1 PPRGNSD
8 SADNPPPTILIATP
22 VTRPIISA
30 SSRWENLRIGCG
42 EVMWGTRM
50 SCPSFNS
57 PTAGITIPEFD
68 EIDRAL
74 QLLPP
79 HARLDLCLCRIDLQ
93 ERPRQDYREERVV
106 AQAQIAVERPPQ
118 VELPNQRYRHL
129 SPYLH
134 QSR

>member
-1 PPRGNSD
+1 MGTNQGIDAEHCRFDYDRIFSGPRDGTVLGQFRIGNDCASDGRGAQALNEKFVGQCLSHFYDLPCAPRGNSD

-57 PTAGITIPEFD
+57 HQP
-68 EIDRAL
+68 
-74 QLLPP
+74 
-79 HARLDLCLCRIDLQ
+79 
-93 ERPRQDYREERVV
+93 
-106 AQAQIAVERPPQ
+106 QA
-118 VELPNQRYRHL
+118 
-129 SPYLH
+129 
-134 QSR
+134 